1 MDKLQIA
8 AHRVATL
15 AVLAAL
21 AALAALAVRRWFS
34 VAKRPSSDEIL
45 RPIWHRSTH
54 GETGNIDGFFAENHG
69 KMKTRCN
76 KI

>member
-21 AALAALAVRRWFS
+21 AALAAVRRWFS

-45 RPIWHRSTH
+45 RPIWHPIKSWRK
-54 GETGNIDGFFAENHG
+54 GNIDGIFAENHG
-69 KMKTRCN
+69 KMKTKCN